1 MDVGPTPNRKN
12 PTQKRVLVI
21 AYYWP
26 PAGGPGVQRWLK
38 FVKYLPQHGWT
49 PTVVV
54 PKNAAYPVL
63 DPSLQDDVAT
73 DLNVISA
80 PIFEPYEAV
89 LRLLKRRD
97 AERLGSTGNKKSG
110 SINKLMRWLRG
121 NILLPDPRVLWHRP
135 AIRACQAAIH
145 NAASNGAPFDLIITT
160 GPPHSVHLIGQS
172 LKKANKLPWV
182 ADFRDPWREMDYLD
196 DFLPTQRTRDVHFKM
211 ERNVVNDCDM
221 LLMTSKGI
229 QTSLAVHEV
238 SAEKLCLIPN
248 GWDPEDLPLPSSTA
262 PSPTPHWNM
271 GHFGSLFPIRN
282 APGLWKAIATWNKRG
297 GQQIHLH
304 FYGVVHPEIKAELST
319 TLAGCWTDHGYVSHR
334 DAVSAMQQ
342 MDTLLMLQ
350 NRSKSGRYAIPGKAF
365 EYLAL
370 AKPMLIV
377 TPKPSDLDDLATQW
391 GCITIGYDDE
401 REALQKI
408 EALEFQSKPSDE
420 VRMAFTR
427 ATLTGQLSEALNKL
441 TSLNP

>member
-1 MDVGPTPNRKN
+1 MDVGPTSNRKN

-89 LRLLKRRD
+89 LRLLKRKD

-110 SINKLMRWLRG
+110 SINK
-121 NILLPDPRVLWHRP
+121 
-135 AIRACQAAIH
+135 
-145 NAASNGAPFDLIITT
+145 
-160 GPPHSVHLIGQS
+160 
-172 LKKANKLPWV
+172 
-182 ADFRDPWREMDYLD
+182 
-196 DFLPTQRTRDVHFKM
+196 
-211 ERNVVNDCDM
+211 
-221 LLMTSKGI
+221 
-229 QTSLAVHEV
+229 
-238 SAEKLCLIPN
+238 
-248 GWDPEDLPLPSSTA
+248 
-262 PSPTPHWNM
+262 
-271 GHFGSLFPIRN
+271 
-282 APGLWKAIATWNKRG
+282 
-297 GQQIHLH
+297 
-304 FYGVVHPEIKAELST
+304 
-319 TLAGCWTDHGYVSHR
+319 
-334 DAVSAMQQ
+334 
-342 MDTLLMLQ
+342 LMLQ

-370 AKPMLIV
+370 AKPMLNV